1 MTNLERLA
9 LLGDK
14 NAQKECT
21 EKGILVPCPLCGGET
36 KTSETTT
43 DKENKF
49 EFGWI
54 GCQHCRCFINY
65 INNEKGKR
73 QAIEVWN
80 TRQAPPIGRCEEC
93 RYRTWFVP
101 GYGCGNFDSPFY
113 AAAQEDVPIMTKPAD
128 YCSYF
133 EPRCEE

>member
-9 LLGDK
+9 LLGNK
-14 NAQKECT
+14 EAQKECT

-73 QAIEVWN
+73 QAIEAWN
-80 TRQAPPIGRCEEC
+80 TRQAPPISRCEEC
-93 RYRTWFVP
+93 MHYNGLAECEFVP
-101 GYGCGNFDSPFY
+101 ECGGTNWF
-113 AAAQEDVPIMTKPAD
+113 
-128 YCSYF
+128 CGWF

>member
-14 NAQKECT
+14 EAQKECT

-73 QAIEVWN
+73 QAIEAWN

-93 RYRTWFVP
+93 LFAKEKYGKLECINGLCYR
-101 GYGCGNFDSPFY
+101 N
-113 AAAQEDVPIMTKPAD
+113 TKKKKKM

-133 EPRCEE
+133 KPRCEE